1 MNILLF
7 DKFVKIFILVVYG
20 FFILLDYSCTGGG
33 NFEYAEPYKLPT
45 CAIENKKISRN
56 IENMNVPYLRL
67 FIKGT
72 YGLYSVYHIYYKDEN
87 GERIN
92 FITYKFPFDYGL
104 DVEME
109 DTGIFIE
116 ETPDAIKFYY
126 NREPVGGFNIETN
139 PFSKK
144 IQMEYINQEQV
155 FGACSI

>member
-1 MNILLF
+1 MQVF
-7 DKFVKIFILVVYG
+7 DRFVKIFILVVYG

-33 NFEYAEPYKLPT
+33 NFKYVDPYRPT
-45 CAIENKKISRN
+45 CIVENKETSRY

-116 ETPDAIKFYY
+116 ETPNAIKFYY
-126 NREPVGGFNIETN
+126 NREPVGGFIIESN

-144 IQMEYINQEQV
+144 IQMEYINQEHV
-155 FGACSI
+155 FWACSI